1 MSRPLAAILLLI
13 PLWLS
18 GCAINRLPE
27 SLGYGVLNN
36 DDLETVKEG
45 LPTYLLILDGAVIN
59 YPNNGA
65 VLRAA
70 SDLNGA
76 YASVFVKESER
87 RARLIDKSLDYA
99 RRQMCLHNKKACDL
113 DHLQFADF
121 EKVIIGAK
129 RKKDAEPL
137 YTLGSAWAGYIQEH
151 SDDWNAIADLAK
163 VELIMKQVVAIDE
176 SYSHGQALL
185 YLGIINSLI
194 PPGLGGKPEVAKA
207 YYERG
212 IEVSHGRNLIIQV
225 KYAEKYA
232 RLVFDQE
239 LHDRLLKEVI
249 AADPNEDGLTLQN
262 HYAQQLAAELLA
274 ESNDYF

>member
-1 MSRPLAAILLLI
+1 MSRPLVAILLLI

-27 SLGYGVLNN
+27 SLGEGILNN
-36 DDLETVKEG
+36 NDLDTVKEG

-59 YPNNGA
+59 YPKNGA
-65 VLRAA
+65 LLRAA

-76 YASVFVKESER
+76 YASVFVQDSQRK
-87 RARLIDKSLDYA
+87 ARLIDKSLEYA
-99 RRQMCLHNKKACDL
+99 QRQMCLHSKKACDL
-113 DHLQFADF
+113 EHQEFADF
-121 EKVIIGAK
+121 EKVIVGMK
-129 RKKDAEPL
+129 RKKDVESL

-163 VELIMKQVVAIDE
+163 VELMMKQVVAIDE
-176 SYSHGQALL
+176 SYSHGQAFL

-194 PPGLGGKPEVAKA
+194 PPGLGGKPDVAKA
-207 YYERG
+207 YFERG
-212 IEVSHGRNLIIQV
+212 IALSHGRNLIIQV

-249 AADPNEDGLTLQN
+249 ASDPVEDGLTLQN
-262 HYAQQLAAELLA
+262 HYAQQLAAELMA